1 MKIWKNRLDEMQE
14 QKMLQ
19 IEHNACWLAFWGLL
33 AVMFGQ
39 ILYYGIERAQVFLG
53 EWIVFMC
60 LAVYLVTASIRNG
73 IWDRTLR
80 PSLKTNFYVSLIGA
94 VVGSLIRV
102 FAAYRM
108 YGDIGRAL
116 KVGGIVFGC
125 VLVICFLCMSLG
137 LWIYRKRVARLEA
150 EGDEEQPD
158 EHRKNVKFCRR

>member
-60 LAVYLVTASIRNG
+60 RSMSKYAGSAAE
-73 IWDRTLR
+73 
-80 PSLKTNFYVSLIGA
+80 KTF
-94 VVGSLIRV
+94 
-102 FAAYRM
+102 
-108 YGDIGRAL
+108 
-116 KVGGIVFGC
+116 
-125 VLVICFLCMSLG
+125 
-137 LWIYRKRVARLEA
+137 
-150 EGDEEQPD
+150 
-158 EHRKNVKFCRR
+158 